1 MDDLD
6 YRDDEA
12 AGGHSAGSAMSPVM
26 TVAQPASRQMEEG
39 QSREGDVPRVEA
51 ARKRHRDGELRP
63 PLGMVA
69 GAFFGVASAVL
80 YTLANIA
87 LRHCVG
93 IDPFLVSAVKA
104 APTVLVLGPFL
115 GWMLARGEAVATSG
129 RMVPRFIAAALI
141 GQFVGNAAFQ
151 GALGMIGLAAT
162 VPITL
167 GTMII
172 GAAVLGRVILH
183 EPVRVRTAVA
193 MVVLIA
199 SVIVLSLPD
208 LKGSVGPESNQ
219 SLTSETGQSSETDA
233 SRLWLGSFL
242 AAASGAAYA
251 LFGVMM
257 RQSLTGGL
265 SAPLTMFISGAV
277 GTISLWSMT
286 LFRLGPETLSLVPSN
301 DWATMF
307 AAGCL
312 NFTAFVALSASLKSL
327 PVVAVNLI
335 NASQVAMAAA
345 AGIILF
351 AEPVTSSLVLGIAL
365 TFVGLGIL
373 AGRRPQRRLS
383 PS

>member
-1 MDDLD
+1 MDDLG
-6 YRDDEA
+6 YRDDDS
-12 AGGHSAGSAMSPVM
+12 AGGHSAAAATSPVM
-26 TVAQPASRQMEEG
+26 TLAEPDLRASGQI
-39 QSREGDVPRVEA
+39 QSRDGKAEAVEGP
-51 ARKRHRDGELRP
+51 RKRHRDGELRP
-63 PLGMVA
+63 PMGMVA

-87 LRHCVG
+87 LRQCVG

-115 GWMLARGEAVATSG
+115 GWMLVRGEAVATSG

-172 GAAVLGRVILH
+172 GAGVLGRVILH

-208 LKGSVGPESNQ
+208 TQQSIGTESKQ
-219 SLTSETGQSSETDA
+219 SLTSETGGTDR
-233 SRLWLGSFL
+233 SILWLGSLL

-277 GTISLWSMT
+277 GTISLWTMT
-286 LFRLGPETLSLVPSN
+286 LFRLGPETLAFVPSN
-301 DWATMF
+301 EWATMF

-345 AGIILF
+345 AGIVLF
-351 AEPVTSSLVLGIAL
+351 AEPITSSLVLGIAL

-373 AGRRPQRRLS
+373 AGRRPPRGLNAS
-383 PS
+383 